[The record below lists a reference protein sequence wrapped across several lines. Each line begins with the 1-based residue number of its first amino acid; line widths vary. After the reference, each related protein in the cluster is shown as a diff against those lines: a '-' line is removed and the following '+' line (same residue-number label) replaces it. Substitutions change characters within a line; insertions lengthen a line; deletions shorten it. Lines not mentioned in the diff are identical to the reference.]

1 MGPRAGLDGEEKI
14 ASTDIRSPDLPVRS
28 ESLYRL
34 RYPDP
39 QSYHRYQKSVS
50 GVQLDGRRT
59 GPRLGPDAMAKSRI
73 LTKVGN
79 GTPTRH
85 PTVGQ
90 SLY

>member
-1 MGPRAGLDGEEKI
+1 
-14 ASTDIRSPDLPVRS
+14 
-28 ESLYRL
+28 
-34 RYPDP
+34 
-39 QSYHRYQKSVS
+39 
-50 GVQLDGRRT
+50 LDGRRT

-90 SLY
+90 SLYWQTTSQAGRNIMFCGEKLRRRWVR